1 MRPIEVGLQPYHSR
15 AEKVPGVGS
24 SFGGTSAHISDKPL
38 LSVENL
44 SAGYAKPVLGP
55 LSFEVHRG
63 DIISVRGPNGSGKS
77 TLLNALVGGA
87 RIFSGA
93 VRRGE
98 GVRIAHQQQAALPLD
113 NVPLSGKELLA
124 LTGAEVAGLP
134 EWIARLIKRRL
145 DRLSGGQRQFLQVWA
160 SLKAPVDVVLLDEP
174 TNNVDPQGVQHLE
187 GALRTMQPNRAVL
200 LVSHDQN
207 FLDRISTRTIRL
219 G

>member
-1 MRPIEVGLQPYHSR
+1 MSPIELGLQPYNFR
-15 AEKVPGVGS
+15 DNDVPGVGS
-24 SFGGTSAHISDKPL
+24 SSGVGRPHMSEKPL

-55 LSFEVHRG
+55 LSFDVHRG

-77 TLLNALVGGA
+77 TLLNALAGGA

-98 GVRIAHQQQAALPLD
+98 GVRISHQQQAALPLD
-113 NVPLSGKELLA
+113 NVPLSGRELLA
-124 LTGAEVAGLP
+124 LTGADPVGLP
-134 EWIARLIKRRL
+134 NWIARLIKRRL

-187 GALRTMQPNRAVL
+187 AALRTMQRDRAVL
-200 LVSHDQN
+200 LVSHDQS